1 MSASTRTIPS
11 LLTGL
16 AVILAACGGA
26 EVPETSADSSTAAA
40 ESAATGS
47 TAESADVAA
56 LRATAD
62 RYRDVNVALAEGYIP
77 DPTNMCV
84 TAEMEGMDPVL
95 GAMGIHYF
103 RPDLLGITQTEP
115 RVAGTGTHTDF
126 SQPGVL
132 IYEPQADGSME
143 LVALENVVFQAGWE
157 AAGNTAPP
165 SSYGNEYMH
174 MVDDPATAP
183 DEAHGFEPHYELH
196 IWIPRDNPNGMFEPH
211 NPGVTCEHHG
221 HTAG

>member
-1 MSASTRTIPS
+1 MTTSLRTTAS

-16 AVILAACGGA
+16 AIAVSACGA
-26 EVPETSADSSTAAA
+26 ADAPDLPPDSAA
-40 ESAATGS
+40 SAAT
-47 TAESADVAA
+47 TAGTDGVEIAA
-56 LRATAD
+56 LREVAE
-62 RYRDVNVALAEGYIP
+62 RYRDVNVALEEGYLR

-84 TAEMEGMDPVL
+84 TAAMEGMDPSL

-103 RPDLLGITQTEP
+103 RPDLLGIVQTEP

-132 IYEPQADGSME
+132 IYEPQADGSLE
-143 LVALENVVFQAGWE
+143 LVAIENVVFRSGWE
-157 AAGNTAPP
+157 AAGHTAAP
-165 SSYGNEYMH
+165 SFMGNEYVP

-196 IWIPRDNPNGMFEPH
+196 AWVVRDNPNGMFAPH
-211 NPGVTCEHHG
+211 NPNVTCDHHG
-221 HTAG
+221 HTGA